1 MSYRKSFT
9 NCARTYDVAL
19 SGRDGL
25 PTDWTF
31 KAALKGDHVQDAF
44 IIVSLLEDH
53 HERNTTLIVPHSG
66 EQAKRFTEAIKA
78 RNARIKLYG
87 QEEVIHRCK
96 KCTRIYKGEDG
107 QRK

>member
-96 KCTRIYKGEDG
+96 KCTRIYNGEDG